1 MRKSL
6 KVVVCALLG
15 VAGMLVLLSLP
26 ADARRGGEEEARGCM
41 HTLGGVARGRHV
53 SVNRSYAR
61 NVNRNV
67 NRNVTRV
74 NVNPNVNVN
83 RNVNRRYVQR
93 NGRWGYW
100 RNGVWV
106 AAPLAAGAGYVAATC
121 TYEYNRWKS
130 TGSSYWRDR
139 YYQCAG

>member
-1 MRKSL
+1 MRIMRKSL

-15 VAGMLVLLSLP
+15 MAGMLALLSVP
-26 ADARRGGEEEARGCM
+26 ADARRGGG
-41 HTLGGVARGRHV
+41 GGVRMHAHAGGIARGRHV
-53 SVNRSYAR
+53 TVNRSYTR

-67 NRNVTRV
+67 SRNVTRV
-74 NVNPNVNVN
+74 NVN
-83 RNVNRRYVQR
+83 RGAGRRFVQR

-100 RNGVWV
+100 RNGIWI

-130 TGSSYWRDR
+130 TGSSYWRNR